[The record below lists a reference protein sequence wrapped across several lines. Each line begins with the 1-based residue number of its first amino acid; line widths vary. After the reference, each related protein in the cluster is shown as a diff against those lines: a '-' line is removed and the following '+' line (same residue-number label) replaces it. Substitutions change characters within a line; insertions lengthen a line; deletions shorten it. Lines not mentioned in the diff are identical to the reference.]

1 MPNTARFVMSERL
14 EKLPPYLF
22 AEIDRLKREAVA
34 RGRDIID
41 MGVGDPDIPTP
52 SFIIEALNRAS
63 RDAKNHRYALDA
75 GMPQLRKT
83 IAEWYEERYG
93 VILNPDLE
101 ILPLI
106 GSKEGIGHMPL
117 AILNPGEVALIP
129 DPGYPPYRSG
139 TVFAGGIPCLM
150 PLLAENYFLPDFGE
164 IDETHLKRAKM
175 MFLNYPNNPTTAC
188 APRGFM
194 EDALRFGKKHGLA
207 VCYDAAYAEMG
218 FEGYEAPSFLQIEG
232 AKERCIEFHSLSKTF
247 NMTGWRIGFAVGNA
261 DLIRFL
267 GRVKSNVDSGIFQAI
282 QWAGVA
288 ALQDGAEEAKKIMK
302 VYEERRNVLI
312 TGLRKLGW
320 ENIEMP
326 AATFYVWI
334 PVPPGYTS
342 QEIALKF
349 LKEADM
355 VVTPGNGFGANGEG
369 YFRIALTVPKERI
382 EEALGRIGKIK
393 AGKAKHS

>member
-1 MPNTARFVMSERL
+1 MPNTIGFEMSERL
-14 EKLPPYLF
+14 GKLPPYLF

-34 RGRDIID
+34 KGRDIID
-41 MGVGDPDIPTP
+41 MGVGDPDTPTP

-63 RDAKNHRYALDA
+63 RDAQNHRYALDA
-75 GMPQLRKT
+75 GMPQLRKA
-83 IAEWYEERYG
+83 IAEWYESRYEVRLDPER
-93 VILNPDLE
+93 E

-106 GSKEGIGHMPL
+106 GSKEGIAHMPL

-139 TVFAGGIPCLM
+139 TVFAGGVPCLM
-150 PLLAENYFLPDFGE
+150 PLLAENHFLPDLGD
-164 IDETHLKRAKM
+164 IDETQLKRAKM

-188 APRGFM
+188 APLEFM
-194 EDALRFGKKHGLA
+194 EEALRFGKKNGLA
-207 VCYDAAYAEMG
+207 ICYDAAYAEMG
-218 FEGYEAPSFLQIEG
+218 FEGYEAPSFLGIEG

-247 NMTGWRIGFAVGNA
+247 SMTGWRIGFAVGNA

-267 GRVKSNVDSGIFQAI
+267 GKIKSNVDSGIFQAV
-282 QWAGVA
+282 QWAGVT
-288 ALQDGAEEAKKIMK
+288 ALREGAEEARKILK
-302 VYEERRNVLI
+302 IYEERRNVLV

-342 QEIALKF
+342 QEITLKF
-349 LKEADM
+349 LREADI

-369 YFRIALTVPKERI
+369 YFRIALTVPKQRIQEALERI
-382 EEALGRIGKIK
+382 AKIK
-393 AGKAKHS
+393 AGKAKRP